1 MAPLHVLRTAV
12 SRLWAYAFITLTI
25 IVFFFQK
32 TKTTRRAEMVAV
44 FYPTLLALAAAH
56 VRLTHV
62 RLPMGGMSAT
72 APIVTRRHIAMAAP
86 RGRGPPPPEHMIN
99 EFIKQPEL
107 RVVGEP
113 EQPDMPDIQLGV
125 MSRSDAL
132 ARAREEGVDLVCI
145 SPGASPPVCKIIDYG
160 RFRFQAEKK
169 KKMIKKV
176 RARVRTEVRARPGGR
191 RQLLFRRAAGP
202 MTAPPSRPARGA

>member
-1 MAPLHVLRTAV
+1 MAFPVLLLVA
-12 SRLWAYAFITLTI
+12 SAAF
-25 IVFFFQK
+25 
-32 TKTTRRAEMVAV
+32 A
-44 FYPTLLALAAAH
+44 
-56 VRLTHV
+56 
-62 RLPMGGMSAT
+62 RLPMSGMSST
-72 APIVTRRHIAMAAP
+72 APIGTRRHIAMAAP

-99 EFIKQPEL
+99 EFIKSPEL

-113 EQPDMPDIQLGV
+113 EEPEMPDIQLGV

-160 RFRFQAEKK
+160 RYRFQVEKR

-176 RARVRTEVRARPGGR
+176 RARRSRRARTHNLAASASGWLVVAGGADDACA
-191 RQLLFRRAAGP
+191 LAALSRGSSRSPAVLTLRGP
-202 MTAPPSRPARGA
+202 RDPPSSARRVSRDRPRPRRR

>member
-1 MAPLHVLRTAV
+1 MAVIFMAFALTASYV
-12 SRLWAYAFITLTI
+12 RAPMTRGGQGLVGTSRW
-25 IVFFFQK
+25 
-32 TKTTRRAEMVAV
+32 E
-44 FYPTLLALAAAH
+44 
-56 VRLTHV
+56 
-62 RLPMGGMSAT
+62 G
-72 APIVTRRHIAMAAP
+72 IAMAAP

-99 EFIKQPEL
+99 EFIKSPEL

-113 EQPDMPDIQLGV
+113 EEPDMPDIQLGV

-160 RFRFQAEKK
+160 RFRFQAEKR

-176 RARVRTEVRARPGGR
+176 RARAPRSRRVPGPQLGGR
-191 RQLLFRRAAGP
+191 RQPLARVPAVPTMAACSPAGP
-202 MTAPPSRPARGA
+202 EARRVCSRGPHATPPPA